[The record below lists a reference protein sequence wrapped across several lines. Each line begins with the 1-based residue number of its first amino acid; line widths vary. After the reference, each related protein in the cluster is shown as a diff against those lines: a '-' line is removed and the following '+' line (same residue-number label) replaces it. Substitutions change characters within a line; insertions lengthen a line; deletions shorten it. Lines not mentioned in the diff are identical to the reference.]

1 MRQIRL
7 VIIFIALLLVGCSS
21 GGAKTP
27 ESAAQNWVNALFS
40 ANGDQLRANM
50 CKAQAIVLGDTVMQG
65 ISDGLAQGGAVDVSG
80 LTYSYNQAT
89 QSVTIGG
96 RVRINA
102 LGTTVD
108 RDLGELGL
116 NILPVIQEDGGWKV
130 CLSLP

>member
-7 VIIFIALLLVGCSS
+7 IIIFIALLLVGCSS

-27 ESAAQNWVNALFS
+27 EAAAQNWVNALFS
-40 ANGDQLRANM
+40 ANAEQLRANM
-50 CKAQAIVLGDTVMQG
+50 CKAQAIVLGETVMRG
-65 ISDGLAQGGAVDVSG
+65 ITEGLASGGAVDVSG
-80 LTYSYNQAT
+80 LIYSYNQAT

-96 RVRINA
+96 RVRISA
-102 LGTTVD
+102 LGTTVN

>member
-7 VIIFIALLLVGCSS
+7 IIIFIALLLVGCSS

-27 ESAAQNWVNALFS
+27 EAAAQNWVNALFS

-50 CKAQAIVLGDTVMQG
+50 CKAQAIVLGDTVMRG

-96 RVRINA
+96 RVRISA